1 MKKTKI
7 VLPLVAI
14 LVVILFS
21 SCASNG
27 YTAHQ
32 HGFFYGVIHG
42 LVFPFALISKLFTS
56 DYGLYAENNTG
67 FFYWLGFI
75 IGIFGLGGGGR
86 RAASRR

>member
-1 MKKTKI
+1 MKKSKI
-7 VLPLVAI
+7 ILSLVI
-14 LVVILFS
+14 IIFS

-42 LVFPFALISKLFTS
+42 LVFPFALISKLFTNE
-56 DYGLYAENNTG
+56 YGLYAENNTG

-86 RAASRR
+86 AASRR

>member
-1 MKKTKI
+1 MKKSKF
-7 VLPLVAI
+7 VLSLLFVLIIII
-14 LVVILFS
+14 LS
-21 SCASNG
+21 SCAPTG
-27 YTAHQ
+27 FTAHQ
-32 HGFFYGVIHG
+32 HGFFYGLIHG

-86 RAASRR
+86 RATSRR

>member
-1 MKKTKI
+1 MKKSKI
-7 VLPLVAI
+7 ILP
-14 LVVILFS
+14 LVVILVVTIFS
-21 SCASNG
+21 SCAPTG
-27 YTAHQ
+27 FTAHQ

-56 DYGLYAENNTG
+56 EYGLYAENNTG

-86 RAASRR
+86 RATRR